1 MAKQKSTTELL
12 IENESTKEVSKTE
25 TKKEIVNEIVK
36 GNLTHLQ
43 SKDRVLKIAKRNSKQ
58 ELIYDE
64 VKATEYNVV
73 YETIEKGVK
82 VVKNANHFIHYV
94 AKDQEV
100 LTQKRNIDDPVER
113 EQYVKIL
120 DTASFIKVA
129 QNEFLVPIDEDED
142 GNPVYNFDINK
153 FDCSTIFEILTNVD
167 EKLIDDRFSHLLQ
180 KTNGTIYTGAEKKR
194 KVKQLIE
201 KLSKL
206 RFGNSFIYPS
216 DILHIPNFKKVDI
229 NSI

>member
-1 MAKQKSTTELL
+1 MAKRQTKTEQPIMDL
-12 IENESTKEVSKTE
+12 KTE
-25 TKKEIVNEIVK
+25 TKVEKETISKLVK

-43 SKDRVLKIAKRNSKQ
+43 PKDRIVRFAKRNSKQ

-64 VKATEYNVV
+64 IKATEYNVV

-82 VVKNANHFIHYV
+82 VLKDASRFINFV
-94 AKDQEV
+94 AKDQEL
-100 LTQKRNIDDPVER
+100 LTQKRNIDDPVEK
-113 EQYVKIL
+113 EQYLKII

-129 QNEFLVPIDEDED
+129 QNEFLVPIDEDEN
-142 GNPVYNFDINK
+142 GNLIYNFDINK
-153 FDCSTIFEILTNVD
+153 FDCSTIFEILNNVN

-180 KTNGTIYTGAEKKR
+180 KTNGTLYVGAEKKR
-194 KVKQLIE
+194 KVKQLIK

-206 RFGNSFIYPS
+206 RFGNSFIYPK
-216 DILHIPNFKKVDI
+216 DILHIPNYEKVDI